1 MTVAGVAQMISLLAN
16 LLIILIFIWVI
27 VSWILSPYHPLR
39 EALDRIVEPM
49 LAPIR
54 RVVPMVGMLDLSP
67 MILMILIE
75 LLSRFLIS
83 VLNSTLR

>member
-1 MTVAGVAQMISLLAN
+1 MSGAILAQMIGLLAN
-16 LLIILIFIWVI
+16 LLIILIFVWVI
-27 VSWILSPYHPLR
+27 VSWILSPFHPVR

-54 RVVPMVGMLDLSP
+54 RVIPSIGMLDLSP

-75 LLSRFLIS
+75 LASRILQSLLYSI
-83 VLNSTLR
+83 R

>member
-1 MTVAGVAQMISLLAN
+1 MSGAVLAQMVGLLAN

-39 EALDRIVEPM
+39 QALDRIVEPM

-54 RVVPMVGMLDLSP
+54 RVIPMVGMLDLSP

-75 LLSRFLIS
+75 LLSRFLVSLLVSI
-83 VLNSTLR
+83 R

>member
-1 MTVAGVAQMISLLAN
+1 MSGAILAQMIRLLAD
-16 LLIILIFIWVI
+16 LLIVLIFVWVI

-67 MILMILIE
+67 MILMLLIE
-75 LLSRFLIS
+75 LTSGILIRLVAS
-83 VLNSTLR
+83 IR

>member
-1 MTVAGVAQMISLLAN
+1 MSGATLAQMIGLLAN
-16 LLIILIFIWVI
+16 ILIILIFIWVI
-27 VSWILSPYHPLR
+27 LSWILSPYHPLR

-54 RVVPMVGMLDLSP
+54 RVIPSVGMIDLSP

-75 LLSRFLIS
+75 LVSRILQNLLYSI
-83 VLNSTLR
+83 R

>member
-1 MTVAGVAQMISLLAN
+1 MTVAGLVQMISLLAN

-39 EALDRIVEPM
+39 EALDRLVEPM

-75 LLSRFLIS
+75 LLSRILIS
-83 VLNSTLR
+83 ALTSTLR

>member
-1 MTVAGVAQMISLLAN
+1 MTGAVLAQMVGLLAN

-27 VSWILSPYHPLR
+27 LSWILSPYHPIR

-54 RVVPMVGMLDLSP
+54 RVIPSVGMIDLSP

-75 LLSRFLIS
+75 LASR
-83 VLNSTLR
+83 VLQSLLFSIR

>member
-1 MTVAGVAQMISLLAN
+1 MSGAILAQQMVGLLAN

-39 EALDRIVEPM
+39 EALNRIVEPM

-75 LLSRFLIS
+75 LISRFLIR
-83 VLNSTLR
+83 VLSSIR

>member
-1 MTVAGVAQMISLLAN
+1 MSGAVVAQMIGLLAN
-16 LLIILIFIWVI
+16 LLIILIFVWVI

-39 EALDRIVEPM
+39 EALDRILEPM
-49 LAPIR
+49 LTPIR

-75 LLSRFLIS
+75 LVSRILIS
-83 VLNSTLR
+83 LVVRIR

>member
-1 MTVAGVAQMISLLAN
+1 MSFAILAQMIGLLAN

-27 VSWILSPYHPLR
+27 VSWILPPYHPIR

-54 RVVPMVGMLDLSP
+54 RVIPLVGMIDLSP

-75 LLSRFLIS
+75 LASRILIS
-83 VLNSTLR
+83 LLLSVG

>member
-1 MTVAGVAQMISLLAN
+1 MSGAILAQQMVGLLAN

-39 EALDRIVEPM
+39 EALNRIVEPM

-54 RVVPMVGMLDLSP
+54 RVVPMAGMLDLSP

-75 LLSRFLIS
+75 LISRFLIS
-83 VLNSTLR
+83 VLSSIR